1 MAIPLV
7 LYAASGAQ
15 LAPVAAAL
23 KVRGRQRPVPY
34 PRIMIWCVFLVFTDV
49 VDRVVTKL
57 IGNNLWTAYLILP
70 VEVGLVLWIL
80 SAWQVTPFL
89 QLAYTIMIPVMGVVT
104 AAALLLTDPTFTF
117 YRWVAPFLALLA
129 LAASLHTLVYG
140 ALQSRNPLPGQDW
153 FWFCLGLSLFWIGY
167 VSLPVFADMF
177 VVSHVEWVRWA
188 YIARAWSNIVAF
200 VVMSWGILRYRGPEW
215 SGSSSARA

>member
-1 MAIPLV
+1 LAIPLV

-15 LAPVAAAL
+15 LAPAAAAFAI
-23 KVRGRQRPVPY
+23 RGRQQPVPY
-34 PRIMIWCVFLVFTDV
+34 PRVVIWCIFLVFTDV
-49 VDRVVTKL
+49 VDRVVTRTM
-57 IGNNLWTAYLILP
+57 GNNLWTAYLILP
-70 VEVGLVLWIL
+70 VEVRLVLWIL

-89 QLAYTIMIPVMGVVT
+89 QLAYTIVIPVMGLMT
-104 AAALLLTDPTFTF
+104 ASLLLLTDPSVTF

-129 LAASLHTLVYG
+129 LVLSLHTLVYR
-140 ALQSRNPLPGQDW
+140 ALLSRKPLQEQDW

-177 VVSHVEWVRWA
+177 VVTHEEWVRWA
-188 YIARAWSNIVAF
+188 YILRAWSNIVAF
-200 VVMSWGILRYRGPEW
+200 LVMSWGILRHRGPEW